1 MRVLG
6 IDPGTVVTGWGLV
19 EERGAKLTHIA
30 SGVIRVRGVLPTR
43 LARIYEEVRRLLE
56 QFSPACVSLEKSFVG
71 TNVQT
76 AFRLGEARGVI
87 LAAAA
92 QNQIAIHE
100 YSPAEVKVAVA
111 GAGRA
116 SKDQV
121 QTMVARLLGIERIEF
136 ADEAD
141 AIATAIC
148 HLHRA
153 RFATQVDLRDVRG
166 RRSPSSRSAWTR
178 LAAART
184 SRSR

>member
-19 EERGAKLTHIA
+19 EERGSKLTHIA
-30 SGVIRVRGVLPTR
+30 SGVIRVRGVLPVR
-43 LARIYEEVRRLLE
+43 LARIDAELRRLLL
-56 QFSPACVSLEKSFVG
+56 QLSPACVSLEKSFVG

-92 QNQIAIHE
+92 QNEIPVHE

-116 SKDQV
+116 TKDQI
-121 QTMVARLLGIERIEF
+121 QTMVARLLGIDRVEF
-136 ADEAD
+136 TDEAD

-153 RFATQVDLRDVRG
+153 RFATRVDLRDVRG
-166 RRSPSSRSAWTR
+166 RRSTSARSAWTQLVATR
-178 LAAART
+178 AN
-184 SRSR
+184 RSR